1 MTTRVGARYDWWV
14 RAVLVVPLVVLLVMA
29 LVIFAAGQVLGGAI
43 MLGVILFDVLLFWFF
58 LPQSYEIRPEGL
70 RIVLGWPWRFN
81 IPFDTVAEI
90 HPGRGSDAVVFGG
103 LRFSPSVKTPVVVR
117 RSRGI
122 NVVISPQDR
131 QKFMDAAN
139 EALSRYRERGQQP
152 G

>member
-1 MTTRVGARYDWWV
+1 MPTHIKARYDWWV
-14 RAVLVVPLVVLLVMA
+14 RAVLAASFVLFVVMA
-29 LVIFAAGQVLGGAI
+29 LIMFAAGHILEGAI
-43 MLGVILFDVLLFWFF
+43 MLGVILFDALLLWSF

-81 IPFDTVAEI
+81 IPFDTIAEI
-90 HPGRGSDAVVFGG
+90 HAGRGFQALAYGG

-122 NVVISPQDR
+122 SVVISPQDR
-131 QKFMDAAN
+131 QEFIDAVN
-139 EALSRYRERGQQP
+139 EALSRYRERGQHP